1 MFDAPQRRCSQ
12 QGPMEVEEPWRAWH
26 GPGSDSDTASTARI
40 QPKLYATPDGEALPE
55 EAQELLRSLGQAW
68 ETPSKAELR
77 HCRAMLGRQAE
88 QLQQYGQIRRLR
100 SSPSYSQAQSALCM
114 EDAQCEISCLR
125 ASIKR
130 REAEVHVAQVEL
142 AYLNTLVAQKD
153 LQLQK
158 AEKQLVTPCSTS
170 SEAPQSVHKRIAK
183 EEIEFAEAEAEQM
196 IQPLVAVREASRR
209 DPLERLSSLDG
220 DIAVSTLSAAEID
233 TATAAG
239 QRVLA
244 SLRRAR
250 EALEQS
256 PCSQLRAELG
266 GLSVSP

>member
-12 QGPMEVEEPWRAWH
+12 QGTMEVEEPWRAWH

-88 QLQQYGQIRRLR
+88 QLHQYGQIRRLR

-142 AYLNTLVAQKD
+142 AYLNTLPWLVPASKIFFSLFVTD
-153 LQLQK
+153 GGDELGLDK
-158 AEKQLVTPCSTS
+158 EFGLRGPPTSESREAVGHPLLDKQRGP
-170 SEAPQSVHKRIAK
+170 
-183 EEIEFAEAEAEQM
+183 
-196 IQPLVAVREASRR
+196 AVRAQANRQGGNR
-209 DPLERLSSLDG
+209 VCRGRGRTND
-220 DIAVSTLSAAEID
+220 STL
-233 TATAAG
+233 G
-239 QRVLA
+239 C
-244 SLRRAR
+244 
-250 EALEQS
+250 S
-256 PCSQLRAELG
+256 P
-266 GLSVSP
+266 